1 MAFDPYELDRDYG
14 APSGVITEA
23 QYTTRAFLWMMLGL
37 MVTFG
42 VALVGWMTNATLY
55 LFSAFPTV
63 HLVILVVMLILSY
76 SLSARIEK
84 MSVASA
90 QMMFL
95 VFSALMG
102 VTASTWL
109 YLYQLT
115 SIVFIFL
122 ATALY
127 FGALAAYGHFTS
139 RSLAGYKSILL
150 SGLIFLILFGVLSL
164 FIPGMT
170 AFDSMIS
177 LFGVAIFLGY
187 TAYDTHAYPEVLLL
201 LFRLSRYDGEGLH
214 FLRCCSCIWTSSTFF
229 CTCCAFWKAEELRS
243 TSASD
248 KILQNYLFPLRKDAP
263 SDRIALCAIF

>member
-23 QYTTRAFLWMMLGL
+23 QYTTRTFLWMMLGL

-63 HLVILVVMLILSY
+63 HLVILVVTLILSY

-187 TAYDTHAYPEVLLL
+187 TAYDTQRIRKFYYYYSGYPDMMEKASIFSCAAAV
-201 LFRLSRYDGEGLH
+201 YGLH
-214 FLRCCSCIWTSSTFF
+214 QPFF
-229 CTCCAFWKAEELRS
+229 VPAALFGKAEELRS

>member
-23 QYTTRAFLWMMLGL
+23 QYTTRTFLWMMLGL

-63 HLVILVVMLILSY
+63 HLVILVVTLILSY

-115 SIVFIFL
+115 SIVIIFL
-122 ATALY
+122 VTALY
-127 FGALAAYGHFTS
+127 FGALAAYGHFTN

-150 SGLIFLILFGVLSL
+150 SGLIFLILFVVLSL

-177 LFGVAIFLGY
+177 LFGIAIFLGY
-187 TAYDTHAYPEVLLL
+187 TAYDTQRIREFYYYYSGYPDMMEKASIFSALQLYMDFIDLFLYLL
-201 LFRLSRYDGEGLH
+201 R
-214 FLRCCSCIWTSSTFF
+214 FLGKQR
-229 CTCCAFWKAEELRS
+229 
-243 TSASD
+243 D
-248 KILQNYLFPLRKDAP
+248 
-263 SDRIALCAIF
+263 

>member
-1 MAFDPYELDRDYG
+1 
-14 APSGVITEA
+14 
-23 QYTTRAFLWMMLGL
+23 
-37 MVTFG
+37 
-42 VALVGWMTNATLY
+42 
-55 LFSAFPTV
+55 
-63 HLVILVVMLILSY
+63 
-76 SLSARIEK
+76 
-84 MSVASA
+84 
-90 QMMFL
+90 
-95 VFSALMG
+95 MG

-177 LFGVAIFLGY
+177 LFGVA
-187 TAYDTHAYPEVLLL
+187 
-201 LFRLSRYDGEGLH
+201 
-214 FLRCCSCIWTSSTFF
+214 SS
-229 CTCCAFWKAEELRS
+229 WV
-243 TSASD
+243 
-248 KILQNYLFPLRKDAP
+248 IPPMIP
-263 SDRIALCAIF
+263 SVSGSFTITIPAIPI